1 MASCLGRR
9 RRAGASSRAFAPCE
23 GAATKRKV
31 EGSRPPQG
39 RWRHSGAWGPLPQ
52 CRALAKG
59 RKPRECQAPFFLRQ
73 RTIPARALVRQA
85 LALVEATVAPRTV
98 PKPRDAALR
107 MRERERGAA
116 GSWPR
121 RRRHG
126 AHFAL
131 TRTQFSWGL
140 GKKKQH
146 ISRTSALLPYVLLST
161 TLQVDAHLA
170 HCSAS
175 RFCVWVRPMPPNP
188 WTHLRSCHP
197 INKSV
202 S

>member
-1 MASCLGRR
+1 MIAARKVSWRCASNGPERARVASCLGQR

-59 RKPRECQAPFFLRQ
+59 RKPRECLAPFFLRQ

-85 LALVEATVAPRTV
+85 LAHVEATVAPRTV

-131 TRTQFSWGL
+131 TRRNASSNPNAILVGSREKDAT
-140 GKKKQH
+140 H
-146 ISRTSALLPYVLLST
+146 I
-161 TLQVDAHLA
+161 
-170 HCSAS
+170 
-175 RFCVWVRPMPPNP
+175 
-188 WTHLRSCHP
+188 
-197 INKSV
+197 
-202 S
+202 